1 MSAPQDLWATPLAKR
16 LVDRF
21 RSQALTYIRITDST
35 YDETTGSITLTETA
49 IPAAGAVVKSMKGE
63 RDGVQQGHEVEAWV
77 DHITVPWPIST
88 KDRLD
93 YLGRRWKIIAIEP
106 TYGSGGEAGT
116 GELTYLATLSGDR
129 ITTLAGDPIVTDAA
143 GVGDSFRMYASKIRA
158 RAE

>member
-1 MSAPQDLWATPLAKR
+1 MSAPQDAWAIPLARR

-63 RDGVQQGHEVEAWV
+63 RDGVQQGHEVEVWV

-88 KDRLD
+88 KDRLE
-93 YLGRRWKIIAIEP
+93 YLGRR
-106 TYGSGGEAGT
+106 
-116 GELTYLATLSGDR
+116 
-129 ITTLAGDPIVTDAA
+129 
-143 GVGDSFRMYASKIRA
+143 
-158 RAE
+158 